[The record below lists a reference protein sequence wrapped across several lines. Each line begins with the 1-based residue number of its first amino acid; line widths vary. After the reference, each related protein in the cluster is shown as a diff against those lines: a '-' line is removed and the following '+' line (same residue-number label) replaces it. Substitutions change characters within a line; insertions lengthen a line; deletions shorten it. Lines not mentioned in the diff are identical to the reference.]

1 MYWKLPKQQL
11 KLPKTEL
18 KAAHISLKKLKKV
31 GNLLCISI

>member
-18 KAAHISLKKLKKV
+18 KAAYFTKNIEKR
-31 GNLLCISI
+31 

>member
-18 KAAHISLKKLKKV
+18 KAAYFTKKIE
-31 GNLLCISI
+31 NR